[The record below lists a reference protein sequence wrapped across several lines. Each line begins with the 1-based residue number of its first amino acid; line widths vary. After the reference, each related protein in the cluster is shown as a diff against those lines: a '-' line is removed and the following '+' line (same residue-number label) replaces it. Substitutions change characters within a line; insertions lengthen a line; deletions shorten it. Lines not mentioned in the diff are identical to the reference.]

1 MTDQYSII
9 GQGTTGDP
17 LRMGDMGAIMGQYL
31 AWDGSKW
38 FPDAYR
44 GLFLGAFQNQASLVA
59 AHPTAKAGNY
69 ALKNEIP
76 PLDTTCFSAQV
87 LYLPTSILS

>member
-17 LRMGDMGAIMGQYL
+17 LRMGDMGAMIGQYL
-31 AWDGSKW
+31 SWDGNKW

-44 GLFLGAFQNQASLVA
+44 GLFPGAYGNETALTS

-87 LYLPTSILS
+87 SYPPTSILS